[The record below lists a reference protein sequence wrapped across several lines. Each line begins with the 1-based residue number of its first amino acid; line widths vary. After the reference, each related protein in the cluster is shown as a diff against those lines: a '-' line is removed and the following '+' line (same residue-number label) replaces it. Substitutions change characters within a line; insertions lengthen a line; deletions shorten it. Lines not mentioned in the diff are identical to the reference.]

1 MESTI
6 QEKTKMPTQ
15 QEINKG
21 IYTAFKKEI
30 KYIDTSKAIIKLLSE
45 KYCIAKSFE
54 LLQEDLQENKLWK
67 IKKAMSELQKNDY
80 VTAVAIDCEKAN
92 NQKDSWKLTN
102 RGTRLAKYLFNLEK
116 TKSSTSARK
125 AQSCCR
131 NRNITET
138 MLRGTLQPNVQYF
151 NSEYLGTCL
160 SEEERAPLRGLYCTG
175 YLLTPETNYLLY
187 SLSDRNVAVYET
199 REKNSLRKIEALKGT
214 EIKKD
219 RENYLEGFDRIIFVE
234 NEKAVK
240 NMFETVPFNKWCK
253 KNGKS
258 YARNY
263 ETGLFYRDETIM
275 RGQAFVIERSINQKS
290 LIKPFYNT
298 PQTTMRMS
306 EDAVK
311 QYVEIKR
318 GELGE
323 KAKAKKYQLSTV
335 ETDKYIVVNLIVQ
348 ELHKMTLVENIIE
361 DRNEKR
367 KVLVFT
373 TKKQANFIERCYGEG
388 KIRIATIEEEM
399 LEKYLEEK
407 RKQEMK

>member
-1 MESTI
+1 MTTT
-6 QEKTKMPTQ
+6 QEKAKTPTQ

-21 IYTAFKKEI
+21 IYTTFEKEV
-30 KYIDTSKAIIKLLSE
+30 KYADTSKAIIKLLSE
-45 KYCIAKSFE
+45 KYCIAKDFE

-67 IKKAMSELQKNDY
+67 VKKAMNELQKNNY
-80 VTAVAIDCEKAN
+80 VTAFAIDCEKAN

-138 MLRGTLQPNVQYF
+138 MLQGTLQPNVQYI

-160 SEEERAPLRGLYCTG
+160 KEDEKAPLRGLYCTG

-187 SLSDRNVAVYET
+187 SLSDRNIAVYER
-199 REKNSLRKIEALKGT
+199 REKNSLRKIEVLKGT
-214 EIKKD
+214 ETKKD

-234 NEKAVK
+234 NEEAIK

-263 ETGLFYRDETIM
+263 EN
-275 RGQAFVIERSINQKS
+275 GQMIN
-290 LIKPFYNT
+290 NN
-298 PQTTMRMS
+298 
-306 EDAVK
+306 
-311 QYVEIKR
+311 
-318 GELGE
+318 GE
-323 KAKAKKYQLSTV
+323 KPKIPDYILKRLSFV
-335 ETDKYIVVNLIVQ
+335 DITDPYSGL
-348 ELHKMTLVENIIE
+348 
-361 DRNEKR
+361 NEILK
-367 KVLVFT
+367 
-373 TKKQANFIERCYGEG
+373 GE
-388 KIRIATIEEEM
+388 KD
-399 LEKYLEEK
+399 
-407 RKQEMK
+407 

>member
-1 MESTI
+1 MTAI
-6 QEKTKMPTQ
+6 QEKAKTPTQ

-21 IYTAFKKEI
+21 IYTTFEKEI
-30 KYIDTSKAIIKLLSE
+30 KYADTSKAIIKLLSE
-45 KYCIAKSFE
+45 KYCIAKDFE

-67 IKKAMSELQKNDY
+67 VKKAMNELQKNNY
-80 VTAVAIDCEKAN
+80 VTAFAIDCEKAN

-138 MLRGTLQPNVQYF
+138 MLQGTLQPNVQYI

-160 SEEERAPLRGLYCTG
+160 KEDEKAPLRGLYCTG

-187 SLSDRNVAVYET
+187 SLSDRNIAVYET
-199 REKNSLRKIEALKGT
+199 REKNSLRKIEVLKGT
-214 EIKKD
+214 ETKKD

-234 NEKAVK
+234 NEEAIK

-263 ETGLFYRDETIM
+263 ENGLFYRDETIM
-275 RGQAFVIERSINQKS
+275 RGQAFVIERSINQKN

-318 GELGE
+318 KELGE
-323 KAKAKKYQLSTV
+323 KEKAKKYQLSTV
-335 ETDKYIVVNLIVQ
+335 ETDRYIVVNLIVQ
-348 ELHKMTLVENIIE
+348 ELHKMAMIENIIE
-361 DRNEKR
+361 DKNEKR
-367 KVLVFT
+367 EVLVFT
-373 TKKQANFIERCYGEG
+373 TEKQIDFIERCFGKDNIKIAKIGE
-388 KIRIATIEEEM
+388 KE
-399 LEKYLEEK
+399 LERYLEEK
-407 RKQEMK
+407 RKQNMR